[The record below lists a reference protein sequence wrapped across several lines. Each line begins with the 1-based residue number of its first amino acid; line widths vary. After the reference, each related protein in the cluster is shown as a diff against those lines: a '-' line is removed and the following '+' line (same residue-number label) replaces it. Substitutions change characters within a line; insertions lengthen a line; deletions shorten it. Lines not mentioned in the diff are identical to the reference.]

1 MSEFARSV
9 VLSDS
14 ITRALLDCVDD
25 AILVLSPQLDVRYA
39 NRAALLFTAASDGSI
54 TPLQGMAANLIHP
67 DDIVLALDALD
78 SAVADQF
85 AKVRLRLNLP
95 GGEKPVEVSLTNHIG
110 TDGVDGIVACF
121 RDLGHEEALRKSIER
136 QQQLD
141 LHVQAALTDE
151 LTGLPNRRLF
161 LERLQQSLHL
171 SGDHVAVFFVD
182 LDDFKAINDALGHT
196 AGDAM
201 LRSTTTRLLNICPTP
216 DQWGRIGGDEFVLF
230 VEHCDHSRASITA
243 QQLCDSLRQPIVL
256 GGRPCYTSASV
267 GVVVIEQGTIVSADE
282 AVRRA
287 DIAMYEGKRVRH
299 GLVTQFRPEMEQRV
313 VIRTELEGQ
322 LRRSLIGSGPS
333 IVFQPII
340 DLTTGH
346 TSAVE
351 ALARWHSPTQGPIGP
366 DRFVAMAEQM
376 GIVDQLDRH
385 VLRKACREMIDQRD
399 PATGKLLSV
408 TVNISTIH
416 LATDDFARSI
426 LQIVE
431 TANFDPNRLVLE
443 VTESIG
449 VEYDDVL
456 GAQLDTLRGEGMRI
470 ALDDFG
476 TGHSSLAQL
485 ETLAV
490 DYLKVD
496 RTFLSGL
503 FDSTRRL
510 RYLETIVNMAKAL
523 ELGLVFEGIETV
535 EQARALLDLGVTL
548 GQGYLMAAPT
558 RADEL
563 EERLERANVVVQRLA
578 TAA

>member
-1 MSEFARSV
+1 M
-9 VLSDS
+9 
-14 ITRALLDCVDD
+14 
-25 AILVLSPQLDVRYA
+25 
-39 NRAALLFTAASDGSI
+39 
-54 TPLQGMAANLIHP
+54 
-67 DDIVLALDALD
+67 
-78 SAVADQF
+78 
-85 AKVRLRLNLP
+85 
-95 GGEKPVEVSLTNHIG
+95 
-110 TDGVDGIVACF
+110 
-121 RDLGHEEALRKSIER
+121 
-136 QQQLD
+136 
-141 LHVQAALTDE
+141 
-151 LTGLPNRRLF
+151 
-161 LERLQQSLHL
+161 
-171 SGDHVAVFFVD
+171 
-182 LDDFKAINDALGHT
+182 
-196 AGDAM
+196 
-201 LRSTTTRLLNICPTP
+201 
-216 DQWGRIGGDEFVLF
+216 
-230 VEHCDHSRASITA
+230 
-243 QQLCDSLRQPIVL
+243 L

-267 GVVVIEQGTIVSADE
+267 GVAVIEQGTIVSADE

-313 VIRTELEGQ
+313 VVRTELEGQ

-340 DLTTGH
+340 DLNTGH

-426 LQIVE
+426 MQIVE

-456 GAQLDTLRGEGMRI
+456 GEQLDTLRGEGMRI

-535 EQARALLDLGVTL
+535 EQARALIDLGVTL
-548 GQGYLMAAPT
+548 GQGFLMAAPT

-563 EERLERANVVVQRLA
+563 EERLERANAVVHGLSI
-578 TAA
+578 AA